1 MNHVA
6 LTENAKTVRE
16 VDAIVGQN
24 LRLIRLQRG
33 MTQEKLADAAGITFQ
48 QVQKYEK
55 GTNRISASRMVEF
68 CHTLNTDIE
77 ALFRGV
83 DGIGAAEKS
92 PEHVADDSEVALLRA
107 FRALDDER
115 KADFIKMIKAVAK

>member
-68 CHTLNTDIE
+68 CHTLNTDIV